1 MQKVFYFIV
10 PLIGVLLCFEG
21 FSSIYGQTTYAT
33 AIVGNTMSN
42 NIWQAVASLV
52 TGAVLTGSSLFFF
65 IKRNISQYDDRH
77 NQHEEEIANMQKKL
91 YQIEDTFKKNLAES
105 TDTIMKGLSGLKDN
119 LREIITDVA
128 ILKEDRRRCVNIN
141 EKLDNN
147 TGGLKV
153 LEVQFESLMSSLA
166 RLEKQIDKNVTR
178 KN

>member
-1 MQKVFYFIV
+1 MRKVFYFIV
-10 PLIGVLLCFEG
+10 PIIGVLLCFEG
-21 FSSIYGQTTYAT
+21 YSSIYGQTTYTT
-33 AIVGNTMSN
+33 ALIGNNTGN
-42 NIWQAVASLV
+42 NLWQAIASLI
-52 TGAVLTGSSLFFF
+52 TGAVLTGSSFFFF

-91 YQIEDTFKKNLAES
+91 YQIEDTLKKNLAES
-105 TDTIMKGLSGLKDN
+105 TELIMKGLHGLKDN

-141 EKLDNN
+141 DRLDNN